1 MHLVQGE
8 AAVVA
13 GAAPGASAAPR
24 LAAVA
29 LGSNRGDRRAHLA
42 FAVAAL
48 GYLLSGARVSPF
60 IETAPVGV
68 LSRQPPY
75 LNGAVVGGCR
85 LAPAALLA
93 ALLRIERARGR
104 ERPYPGAARTLD
116 LDLVLLGGVVVRRP
130 GLHVPHP
137 RFRGRR
143 FVLEP
148 LAAVAPDL
156 TDPLTGRTVRE
167 LLAALG
173 PAPAADPP
181 SSDPAGTSAATT
193 EARQAPEPGRQGA

>member
-13 GAAPGASAAPR
+13 RAAPGASAAPR

-29 LGSNRGDRRAHLA
+29 LGSNQGDRRAHLA
-42 FAVAAL
+42 FAAIAL
-48 GYLLSGARVSPF
+48 GDLLSGVRVSPF

-68 LSRQPPY
+68 VPQPPY

-93 ALLRIERARGR
+93 ALMRIERVRGR

-116 LDLVLLGGVVVRRP
+116 LDLILLSGVVVRRP
-130 GLHVPHP
+130 DLHVPHP
-137 RFRGRR
+137 RFRERR

-148 LAAVAPDL
+148 LAAIAPDL
-156 TDPLTGRTVRE
+156 VDPLTGRTVRE

-173 PAPAADPP
+173 PAPPADRPP
-181 SSDPAGTSAATT
+181 SDQARTSAAM
-193 EARQAPEPGRQGA
+193 EAGPAPEPDRQGA

>member
-48 GYLLSGARVSPF
+48 GGLLSGARVSPF

-68 LSRQPPY
+68 PSRQPPY
-75 LNGAVVGGCR
+75 LNGVVVGGSR
-85 LAPAALLA
+85 LPPAALLA

-137 RFRGRR
+137 RFRVRR

-173 PAPAADPP
+173 PAPPADPP
-181 SSDPAGTSAATT
+181 PSDPAGTSAASSD
-193 EARQAPEPGRQGA
+193 AW

>member
-13 GAAPGASAAPR
+13 RAAPGASAAPR

-48 GYLLSGARVSPF
+48 RDLLSGLRVSPF

-68 LSRQPPY
+68 VSQPPY

-93 ALLRIERARGR
+93 ALMRIERVRGR

-116 LDLVLLGGVVVRRP
+116 LDLILLGGVVVRRP
-130 GLHVPHP
+130 RLHVPHP
-137 RFRGRR
+137 RFRERR

-156 TDPLTGRTVRE
+156 ADPLTGRTVRE

-173 PAPAADPP
+173 PAPPDLPP
-181 SSDPAGTSAATT
+181 SEQAGTSAAPT
-193 EARQAPEPGRQGA
+193 EASPAPEPGRQGA

>member
-13 GAAPGASAAPR
+13 RAAPGASAAPR

-29 LGSNRGDRRAHLA
+29 LGSNRGDRSAHLS
-42 FAVAAL
+42 FAAAAL
-48 GYLLSGARVSPF
+48 GDLLSGLRVSPF

-68 LSRQPPY
+68 VSQPPY

-85 LAPAALLA
+85 LPPAALLA
-93 ALLRIERARGR
+93 ALMRIERVRGR

-116 LDLVLLGGVVVRRP
+116 LDLILLGGVVVRRP

-137 RFRGRR
+137 RFRERR

-156 TDPLTGRTVRE
+156 ADPLTGRTVRE

-173 PAPAADPP
+173 PVPADRPP
-181 SSDPAGTSAATT
+181 SGPAGTSAAPT
-193 EARQAPEPGRQGA
+193 EAGQAPQPGRQGA